1 MNFERPHYS
10 VNEDEIR
17 RMGAEKG
24 WSDTEIDAKI
34 VSEKAKIESAN
45 ARVSSETEEDEN
57 EKALSSLMNA
67 FEEKAKRDPEFRK
80 RLERLNEEE
89 AA

>member
-1 MNFERPHYS
+1 MNFERPSYS

-34 VSEKAKIESAN
+34 ISEKAKIESAN
-45 ARVSSETEEDEN
+45 AKVSSEVEEDEN
-57 EKALSSLMNA
+57 EKALSSLMGA
-67 FEEKAKRDPEFRK
+67 FEERAKRDPEFRK
-80 RLERLNEEE
+80 RLEELNEEQ